1 MKFVCLSF
9 NELSTAQLYEIL
21 KLRSEVFVVEQTCI
35 YQDMD
40 NKDIQ
45 SGVKHLLM
53 LDDEELIG
61 YARLLPHKISFDT
74 PSIGRILI
82 APVARDKGLGRTLI
96 KAALEQTFALW
107 PDAGITIGAQSH
119 LSDLYRSFGF
129 VEISEHYVEDGILH
143 VDMQIKS

>member
-1 MKFVCLSF
+1 MKFVCLPF
-9 NELSTAQLYEIL
+9 NELSTAQLYDIL

-45 SGVKHLLM
+45 SGVQHLLM
-53 LDDEELIG
+53 LDNNELIG

-82 APVARDKGLGRTLI
+82 APKARDKGLGRTLI
-96 KAALEQTFALW
+96 KAAIDHTFALW
-107 PDAGITIGAQSH
+107 PNANITIGAQKH
-119 LSDLYRSFGF
+119 LSDLYCSFGF
-129 VEISEHYVEDGILH
+129 VEISEQYLEDGILH
-143 VDMQIKS
+143 VDMQINS